1 MTAGLGATFLGLVVV
16 AWATW
21 LRSDQGVT
29 RAPTTSESTVML
41 GDSITEQGP
50 WDAPFPTRSIVNR
63 GYSGFTT
70 AQLVD
75 VASEIAPAQ
84 PRAVYVL
91 TGANDIRD
99 DRPPAWTVRH
109 LAALLDE
116 LASAAPDTTV
126 LIQTIL
132 PRQDRANEVRATNQA
147 ITQLAADRGIEVV
160 DLHAA
165 FDNGFGGLRP
175 EDSVD
180 GIHLS
185 ETGNRRWAN
194 VLREDFARR

>member
-1 MTAGLGATFLGLVVV
+1 MTAGLGATLLGLAVV
-16 AWATW
+16 AWAAW
-21 LRSDQGVT
+21 VRSDQRVT
-29 RAPTTSESTVML
+29 RAPITSQSIVML

-50 WDAPFPTRSIVNR
+50 WATAFPTYSIANR
-63 GYSGFTT
+63 GYDGFTT

-75 VASEIAPAQ
+75 VASEIAPLR

-116 LASAAPDTTV
+116 LASAAPDTTIV
-126 LIQTIL
+126 IQTIL
-132 PRQDRANEVRATNQA
+132 PRQDRANEVRATNQG

-160 DLHAA
+160 ELYAT
-165 FDNGFGGLRP
+165 FDNGFGGLRL
-175 EDSVD
+175 EDTLD

-194 VLREDFARR
+194 FLSEDFARR